1 MALQETSSL
10 KIVFFF
16 FYVKNLNVANLF
28 NNVLIS
34 KIL

>member
-10 KIVFFF
+10 KIVFCGFLM
-16 FYVKNLNVANLF
+16 LNVANLF

-34 KIL
+34 EIP